1 MKMSEKA
8 KEAKIESEVQKAKAR
23 ADAWRVANTLRAGEV
38 ARYHTTPACGMQSVA
53 AHSWGVAVIA
63 AALDEHIEGRELFA
77 CLMHDAPEAFTGD
90 IPAPFKKIVEE
101 TFEGFIE
108 GRETAIAEAYFV
120 RPPLLKGFLPT
131 PLMRLAD
138 KLEALR
144 HTHCAPRTDV
154 SVRLNRALSSAARD
168 ILAAEEA
175 AFSQYQ
181 MNLAAELIKM
191 WSAV

>member
-1 MKMSEKA
+1 MSE
-8 KEAKIESEVQKAKAR
+8 EAKIESEVQKAKAR
-23 ADAWRVANTLRAGEV
+23 GEAWRVANTLSAGEV

-53 AHSWGVAVIA
+53 AHSLAVIA

-90 IPAPFKKIVEE
+90 IPAPFKKTVEE

-108 GRETAIAEAYFV
+108 GREAAIVEAYFV
-120 RPPLLKGFLPT
+120 CPAFLKGFPTT
-131 PLMRLAD
+131 PLMRVAD

-144 HTHCAPRTDV
+144 HGPHRRTGAAVMDYAKII
-154 SVRLNRALSSAARD
+154 SAAARD

-175 AFSQYQ
+175 AFSQSQ